1 MLDVQKNDSVRKKS
15 KNGYWGGKKKRSP
28 MRAGLTAVDG
38 EATLL
43 PEGENGPPCGSRV
56 PGF

>member
-1 MLDVQKNDSVRKKS
+1 MIPNE
-15 KNGYWGGKKKRSP
+15 GGP
-28 MRAGLTAVDG
+28 TAVDG

-43 PEGENGPPCGSRV
+43 LAADNGPPCGSRV

>member
-1 MLDVQKNDSVRKKS
+1 
-15 KNGYWGGKKKRSP
+15 

-56 PGF
+56 LGAGRLVSKAAFIECRPARVGVRLTSRCS